1 MHGTRTG
8 LNRAEEE
15 KKRLEDQVEALLHEI
30 GRSTSLRQ
38 LRLAIEQGAGRQEQP
53 YVLIQPTGLSDNLLQ
68 LQNVVDHQRVL
79 RQRVLRQ
86 QQRQE
91 ATRTGAKG
99 QEWPSEKVG
108 RAQWRMG
115 RGYRRA
121 ARAAAGTATSAR
133 CRAAATGRRDG
144 RGG

>member
-1 MHGTRTG
+1 MARKIQALEHELHGTRTG

-79 RQRVLRQ
+79 RQRVDERSG
-86 QQRQE
+86 R
-91 ATRTGAKG
+91 
-99 QEWPSEKVG
+99 PSY
-108 RAQWRMG
+108 
-115 RGYRRA
+115 RGW
-121 ARAAAGTATSAR
+121 
-133 CRAAATGRRDG
+133 
-144 RGG
+144 